1 MRCCFIL
8 ANLTADDEPSRLA
21 VADAAAPQLLGL
33 LHSRT
38 AALLAAL
45 AEDGDDAAGDAAPAE
60 CARGAQGAQGAA
72 AKGGGSGAGRA
83 GRVERADEL
92 VKVVR
97 LLAHLAISPRVGA
110 ALAASP
116 QIASL
121 LELLE
126 LHARREARQGR
137 QGRRDDRA
145 LEISLEELL
154 LNTTSALTNL
164 SYYTEGGE
172 RGDNQLLASP
182 ERLVRGL
189 VPVLL
194 HPNPEAS
201 AEAARAFG
209 NLSRLA
215 GARALMCGAQ
225 VHGAPP
231 TLALVLTLA
240 QP

>member
-8 ANLTADDEPSRLA
+8 ANLTADDEASRVA

-38 AALLAAL
+38 AAFVAAF
-45 AEDGDDAAGDAAPAE
+45 AEEADDAAGEGAA
-60 CARGAQGAQGAA
+60 AA

-97 LLAHLAISPRVGA
+97 LLAHLAISRRVGA

-121 LELLE
+121 LQLLE
-126 LHARREARQGR
+126 LHARREGR
-137 QGRRDDRA
+137 QGRRGDLA
-145 LEISLEELL
+145 LELSLEELL

-164 SYYTEGGE
+164 SYYTEG
-172 RGDNQLLASP
+172 GDNQLLASP

-201 AEAARAFG
+201 TEAARAFG

-225 VHGAPP
+225 VRGTPPAPSP
-231 TLALVLTLA
+231 SLSA
-240 QP
+240 